1 MDDPAVL
8 TARSCAV
15 RRTASRG
22 ACAAEPPRPAPRLRH
37 PNVPMSSSRSLPSF
51 RRLFPRLALA
61 GLAAAATVA
70 LPRVAAAYD
79 EGSAA
84 VISNTGF
91 DFGLGP
97 VLLVPTDGGPLGG
110 GLDAEL
116 RYGIGLDP
124 VILAPG
130 ARVAGYAFSGRFV
143 GLAMPTLRL
152 TLPVGPLAPFV
163 TGGVGGGWLS
173 NPSEAGL
180 ALMGGGGLMVHFGRV
195 LGVGVEATYQTV
207 TDTELEAIAVGPMLQ
222 FGF

>member
-1 MDDPAVL
+1 MTYRFAPATPARVAARFVL
-8 TARSCAV
+8 
-15 RRTASRG
+15 
-22 ACAAEPPRPAPRLRH
+22 PA
-37 PNVPMSSSRSLPSF
+37 
-51 RRLFPRLALA
+51 
-61 GLAAAATVA
+61 LAAAAAVA
-70 LPRVAAAYD
+70 APRPAAAYD

-84 VISNTGF
+84 AVSNTGL
-91 DFGLGP
+91 DLGLGP

-116 RYGIGLDP
+116 RYGIGLNP
-124 VILAPG
+124 VILSPG
-130 ARVAGYAFSGRFV
+130 ARLAGYAFSGRFV

-152 TLPVGPLAPFV
+152 TIPLGPLAPFV

-180 ALMGGGGLMVHFGRV
+180 ALMGGGGLMVHVGRV

-207 TDTELEAIAVGPMLQ
+207 TDTEMKAVAIGPMLQ